1 MLEAR
6 ANGADAVLLI
16 VAALSDAELRELHTK
31 AKSYG
36 LDVLCEVHD
45 AQELKRAED
54 LGFEV
59 IGVNNRNLRTFEVD
73 LNTSLELSSKFP
85 PNVTRVAESGI
96 HTGMDLH
103 ILREAGYHAF
113 LIGESLMK
121 RDHPGEELARLSGG
135 SAAGVGGARMTWVKI
150 CGTTSVEDALI
161 AVEAGADALGFVFA
175 TSPRRVTAE
184 QVRAIV
190 AELPA
195 SVEKVGVFV
204 NESAERIREIV
215 KGTGLTAFNCMAK
228 KAIGCWPK

>member
-1 MLEAR
+1 
-6 ANGADAVLLI
+6 LI
-16 VAALSDAELRELHTK
+16 VAALTDAELRNLNDK

-45 AQELKRAED
+45 AQELKPAQEI
-54 LGFEV
+54 GFEL

-121 RDHPGEELARLSGG
+121 HDHPGEELARL
-135 SAAGVGGARMTWVKI
+135 
-150 CGTTSVEDALI
+150 L
-161 AVEAGADALGFVFA
+161 
-175 TSPRRVTAE
+175 AE
-184 QVRAIV
+184 VQR
-190 AELPA
+190 A
-195 SVEKVGVFV
+195 SVGR
-204 NESAERIREIV
+204 A
-215 KGTGLTAFNCMAK
+215 
-228 KAIGCWPK
+228 